1 MSTAFS
7 INDFMSEIKTRGVV
21 RQHTFVVTMSP
32 PPALNEYVGRTRPLT
47 LRCEAASIPDVALA
61 TQEILRYGYGP
72 LESAP
77 YNAVFSGVNLTF
89 VLDKNSFVYRYFY
102 RWINSVV
109 NFNTNQG
116 MVGSNPDTGHN
127 PYFINFKDN
136 IVTEIMITMF
146 DEQTQPIIQ
155 TKLHKAYPKAISAID
170 LNWGTNNDIVRLN
183 VAMGFREFSSTVVGN
198 IRSPVDRPDVYDKS
212 ASSRPLAEQSGAA
225 SRFGLGALGGLQA

>member
-1 MSTAFS
+1 MSRAFS

-32 PPALNEYVGRTRPLT
+32 PPVLSEFAGRTRSLS

-77 YNAVFSGVNLTF
+77 YNAVFTGVNLTF
-89 VLDKNSFVYRYFY
+89 VLDKTSFVYRYFY
-102 RWINSVV
+102 RWISSVV
-109 NFNTNQG
+109 NFNTNRG
-116 MVGSNPDTGHN
+116 MQGSNPDTKHK
-127 PYFINFKDN
+127 PYFVNFKDN
-136 IVTEIMITMF
+136 VVTEVMITMF
-146 DEQTQPIIQ
+146 DEQTQAIIQ

-183 VAMGFREFSSTVVGN
+183 VAMGFREFSSELVNGS
-198 IRSPVDRPDVYDKS
+198 ISSPVPRSDVNTNTQTAAAD
-212 ASSRPLAEQSGAA
+212 LFGTGARA
-225 SRFGLGALGGLQA
+225 GSTA